1 MYYKPSH
8 VFLFCILILS
18 LITYCTNDL
27 IQRDDEEVDTATTTT
42 TTTSTSTK
50 TDYDFT
56 SEPTPDSS
64 STNSMDSTNS
74 VDQDIYNESTN
85 PVNQDIYNSEK
96 LFNGPPNETDISS
109 VVGLRLFCEI
119 DVNYCKKVQQ
129 SFIAAATKF
138 SQVVNIKNKIV

>member
-50 TDYDFT
+50 TNYDFT

-74 VDQDIYNESTN
+74 VDQDIYNELTN
-85 PVNQDIYNSEK
+85 PSIKTFTIPRNCLMDHPMKQ
-96 LFNGPPNETDISS
+96 IS
-109 VVGLRLFCEI
+109 L
-119 DVNYCKKVQQ
+119 
-129 SFIAAATKF
+129 A
-138 SQVVNIKNKIV
+138 